1 MSAYLEVSAEL
12 DLRLLVPGASLPVRA
27 GLRYHVSDPYA
38 MTVEF
43 RTGEEP
49 VVWTF
54 ARQLL
59 TEGVTRM
66 VGDGDVKVWPS
77 RDGGERLVCI
87 SLSSPS
93 GRALFEA
100 PLGDVVTFLTRTYE
114 LVPTGTEGDHLDLD
128 SELAL
133 LLWDS

>member
-43 RTGEEP
+43 RTSEEP

-87 SLSSPS
+87 ALSSPS

>member
-1 MSAYLEVSAEL
+1 MSAHLEVSAEL
-12 DLRLLVPGASLPVRA
+12 ELRLLVPGASLPVQA
-27 GLRYHVSDPYA
+27 GIRYHRSDPYA
-38 MTVEF
+38 VTVEF

-59 TEGVTRM
+59 TDGVARM

-93 GRALFEA
+93 GQALFEA
-100 PLGDVVTFLTRTYE
+100 PLGDVVSFLTRTYE